1 MESNNQISSNRRP
14 LPRFLRLASY
24 LIVSLSSLGI
34 VLPVVAA
41 ETVILRYQRQS
52 ISVPLQELEAF
63 VVSGETTES
72 LKGFLVQIPLET
84 TRIQELMNREISDT
98 GKRLGPNDLQFLA
111 IQYNKVV
118 GDPLGRPL
126 TDPLVAALE
135 ETFADDRRVS
145 LLELLEKYDADEVRV
160 DLPRLDRSVQEFE
173 RFVERMEPVL
183 EITNRLLP
191 ELVCECELQNN
202 NQLDRSKI
210 NENPLV
216 ASTSIFQS
224 PSVRST
230 DYKGITAGTD
240 LRAIAPRRIQLPPIP
255 GAEKITFRYGPL
267 TVDIRVDDL
276 NTFAETGEY
285 PAVWNTYFG
294 MANVS
299 PEEFRALL
307 GKELPVDGIELH
319 QHLNSILGEY
329 LLYQVSRIVH
339 GDAENAN
346 IQVLRSSLMRSALD
360 NERLTFL
367 EFLQNFPLPVVFIE
381 GLNLQRFSRNISE
394 QRFVGTV
401 TSGVDDMLLELQA
414 EAADEVC
421 ECD

>member
-1 MESNNQISSNRRP
+1 
-14 LPRFLRLASY
+14 
-24 LIVSLSSLGI
+24 
-34 VLPVVAA
+34 
-41 ETVILRYQRQS
+41 
-52 ISVPLQELEAF
+52 
-63 VVSGETTES
+63 
-72 LKGFLVQIPLET
+72 
-84 TRIQELMNREISDT
+84 
-98 GKRLGPNDLQFLA
+98 
-111 IQYNKVV
+111 
-118 GDPLGRPL
+118 
-126 TDPLVAALE
+126 
-135 ETFADDRRVS
+135 
-145 LLELLEKYDADEVRV
+145 
-160 DLPRLDRSVQEFE
+160 
-173 RFVERMEPVL
+173 MEPVL